1 MSFSLIAFDPEAPE
15 SDPVVVEALA
25 ALQARWTTYRN
36 TFSSTPIAVIRAML
50 LDALMI
56 AAGDDDCVGVCFVA
70 SARNALPLLH
80 ADNERD
86 IWADV
91 VARIEAKVDIRAEAE
106 WTTPASITVA
116 PMPYDPP
123 KIGTPFQRPIWHKP
137 LMLGGRMA

>member
-1 MSFSLIAFDPEAPE
+1 
-15 SDPVVVEALA
+15 
-25 ALQARWTTYRN
+25 
-36 TFSSTPIAVIRAML
+36 ML

-106 WTTPASITVA
+106 WTNSALITVA